1 MHTTWCKYEGVH
13 NNKFGFY
20 GLPNGL
26 RIKRFPA
33 RKLVSMK
40 LLEQMHM
47 SRSRLARSRKHSRQ
61 NLVIE
66 YFEDTIQPYTNLL
79 AT

>member
-26 RIKRFPA
+26 HIKRFPA

-47 SRSRLARSRKHSRQ
+47 SSVEAGSIKKAQQAKFSNR
-61 NLVIE
+61 V
-66 YFEDTIQPYTNLL
+66 F
-79 AT
+79 

>member
-47 SRSRLARSRKHSRQ
+47 SSVEAGSIKKAQQAKFSNR
-61 NLVIE
+61 V
-66 YFEDTIQPYTNLL
+66 F
-79 AT
+79 